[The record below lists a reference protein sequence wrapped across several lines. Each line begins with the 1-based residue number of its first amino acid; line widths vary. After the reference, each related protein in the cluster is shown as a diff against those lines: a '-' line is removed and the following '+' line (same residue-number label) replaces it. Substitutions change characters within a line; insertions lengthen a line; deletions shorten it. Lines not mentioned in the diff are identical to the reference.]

1 VNPHA
6 KTLPARAFSGL
17 WRKAAEAPA
26 GLATESA
33 TTGHSAD
40 MGMITGRTLP
50 VSALETDA
58 GERGRAAAPASVRV
72 PDMPNG
78 SPLAESPELTL
89 AAVYEAHFDFVW
101 RSARRLGVRSSYLDD
116 VVQDVF
122 VVVQRQLA
130 GFEQRATLKSWLFG
144 ITRRVVRD
152 RRRSARRR
160 PTEALDSDPCD
171 VATHAP
177 DEQLAMREQAALL
190 HALLETLDDDKRE
203 AFVLSELEQMSGP
216 EIAAA
221 LALNLNTA
229 YARVRAA
236 RLAFE
241 AALERHEARERV
253 RAGKLG
259 SAP

>member
-6 KTLPARAFSGL
+6 KTLPGRAFAGL
-17 WRKAAEAPA
+17 WRKNAEPSA
-26 GLATESA
+26 GLVTESA

-40 MGMITGRTLP
+40 MGMTTGCKLP
-50 VSALETDA
+50 VSALEPED
-58 GERGRAAAPASVRV
+58 
-72 PDMPNG
+72 
-78 SPLAESPELTL
+78 SPEPNL

-101 RSARRLGVRSSYLDD
+101 RSARRLGVSSSYLDD

-122 VVVQRQLA
+122 LVVHRQLA
-130 GFEQRATLKSWLFG
+130 GFERRATLKSWLFG

-160 PTEALDSDPCD
+160 PTEPLDDDPRD
-171 VATHAP
+171 LVARAP
-177 DEQLAMREQAALL
+177 DEQLVVREHAALL
-190 HALLETLDDDKRE
+190 HALLDTLDDDKRE
-203 AFVLSELEQMSGP
+203 AFVLAELEQMSGP
-216 EIAAA
+216 EIAEA

-241 AALERHEARERV
+241 AALERHEARERQ
-253 RAGKLG
+253 RSRKLR